1 MATGKGGRKEKSE
14 EQQLTQVVKTTLT
27 KTDLEG
33 LQRAYKQQ
41 TTGQKISFAEYI
53 RQQLL
58 AKSDPKSGNEE
69 RSKLLSIQ
77 LELAEIGSQLGQ
89 ILGKIRQQEGLTLPE
104 SDPDG
109 GSETDSEKEQL
120 QLRLA
125 QNLDCVEA
133 TIKQISQWLYDC
145 SPEKI

>member
-1 MATGKGGRKEKSE
+1 MATGRGGRKEKSE

-27 KTDLEG
+27 RTDLEV

-41 TTGQKISFAEYI
+41 TADQKISFAEYI

-58 AKSDPKSGNEE
+58 AKSDPKSGTDE

-77 LELAEIGSQLGQ
+77 LELAEMGSQLGQ
-89 ILGKIRQQEGLTLPE
+89 ILGEIRRQEGLALAD
-104 SDPDG
+104 SVPDG
-109 GSETDSEKEQL
+109 ESESGSNDESL
-120 QLRLA
+120 QLRLG
-125 QNLDCVEA
+125 QNLEQ
-133 TIKQISQWLYDC
+133 IEGIIRQISQWLYDC

>member
-1 MATGKGGRKEKSE
+1 MATGRGGRKEKSE

-27 KTDLEG
+27 RTDLEV

-41 TTGQKISFAEYI
+41 TAGQKISFAEYI
-53 RQQLL
+53 RQRLL
-58 AKSDPKSGNEE
+58 AKSDPKSGTEE

-77 LELAEIGSQLGQ
+77 LELAETTSQLSQ
-89 ILGKIRQQEGLTLPE
+89 ILSAITRHEGLTLPE
-104 SDPDG
+104 SGTDC

-125 QNLDCVEA
+125 QNLDRVKA
-133 TIKQISQWLYDC
+133 TIKHISQWLYGC